1 MSAREKEGAL
11 AKPAVGSGLWSTSKQ
26 AGESHTQTPHYPG
39 GVSECNNF
47 SRSNKAHDS
56 GLPQIPSRPPT
67 DFAGTSY
74 GSPGSGNVDAPKRKY
89 HKADAGLSVQVRIR
103 SVMTPASMQ
112 GRPDSHKEADTIL
125 DRFSGGGLIEGSR
138 RSVLGLRSSG
148 LLVGKM
154 TPLWFHPRVDAK

>member
-1 MSAREKEGAL
+1 MTRHDLEVSNSCASDLTLLQGFPRSHPAR
-11 AKPAVGSGLWSTSKQ
+11 
-26 AGESHTQTPHYPG
+26 
-39 GVSECNNF
+39 
-47 SRSNKAHDS
+47 
-56 GLPQIPSRPPT
+56 PT

-89 HKADAGLSVQVRIR
+89 HKADAGLSVQIRIR

-125 DRFSGGGLIEGSR
+125 DRFSGGGGLNEGSR
-138 RSVLGLRSSG
+138 RSALGLRSSG

>member
-1 MSAREKEGAL
+1 MTRHDLEVSNSCASDLTLLQGFPRSHPAR
-11 AKPAVGSGLWSTSKQ
+11 
-26 AGESHTQTPHYPG
+26 
-39 GVSECNNF
+39 
-47 SRSNKAHDS
+47 
-56 GLPQIPSRPPT
+56 PT

-125 DRFSGGGLIEGSR
+125 DRFSGGGGGLNEGWWSR
-138 RSVLGLRSSG
+138 VVGLGS
-148 LLVGKM
+148 
-154 TPLWFHPRVDAK
+154 